1 MMSTIIERQAEVSS
15 LFKRMNKNNQMQHAY
30 IFEGV
35 TGVGKYEMAKWV
47 AQIQYC
53 QNPTADGGACLVCN
67 QCVRIEAEEH
77 PDVVT
82 LRPDG
87 ATIKVGQVRQIKED
101 FSKSGMESRKKIL
114 IVEEMD
120 KITTS
125 AANSL
130 LKFIEEPEGEITI
143 MLLTTEVQKLL
154 PTILS
159 RCQIIHFPVRNVED
173 RVADIV
179 ASGIP
184 RESATVLAYLTQ
196 DTAIAKEIHESEDFQ
211 KSLQTVW
218 QWFLLLN
225 KNSDQAFIYVQ
236 TNLMALVSNRENAEL
251 ILDLLIILYRDLMG
265 LCFEQERLVA
275 FSKYEVQLQA
285 LASGA
290 MANNIAEILSIILE
304 SQKKLSSYVAAQG
317 IFEQIALKMKE
328 YENRV

>member
-1 MMSTIIERQAEVSS
+1 MMSTILERQAEVSS

-47 AQIQYC
+47 AQLQYC
-53 QNPTADGGACLVCN
+53 QNPTEEGGACLKCN
-67 QCVRIEAEEH
+67 QCLRIEAEEH

-114 IVEEMD
+114 IVQEMD

-179 ASGIP
+179 AKGIP

-196 DTAIAKEIHESEDFQ
+196 DTNFAKEIHESEDFQ

-236 TNLMALVSNRENAEL
+236 TNLMALVTNRESSEL

-265 LCFEQERLVA
+265 LCFEQERLIA
-275 FSKYEVQLQA
+275 FSKYEAQLQA
-285 LASGA
+285 LATSS

-304 SQKKLSSYVAAQG
+304 SQKKLSSYVAGQG
-317 IFEQIALKMKE
+317 IFEQIALKMKK
-328 YENRV
+328 YENRI

>member
-1 MMSTIIERQAEVSS
+1 MLPISDRQTKISS
-15 LFKRMNKNNQMQHAY
+15 FFKRINNNNQMQHAY

-35 TGVGKYEMAKWV
+35 TGVGKYKMAKWV
-47 AQIQYC
+47 AQLQYC
-53 QNPTADGGACLVCN
+53 QNPTQDGAPCLECN
-67 QCVRIEAEEH
+67 QCLRIEAEEH

-87 ATIKVGQVRQIKED
+87 ASIKVGQVRQIKED

-114 IVEEMD
+114 IVQEMD

-159 RCQIIHFPVRNVED
+159 RCQIIHFPVRNVEE
-173 RVADIV
+173 RVVEIKAQ
-179 ASGIP
+179 GIP
-184 RESATVLAYLTQ
+184 KESATVLAYLTQ
-196 DTAIAKEIHESEDFQ
+196 DTSVAKEMHENEDFQ
-211 KSLQTVW
+211 KNLQTVW

-236 TNLMALVSNRENAEL
+236 TNIMPLINNRESSEL
-251 ILDLLIILYRDLMG
+251 LLDLLIIIYRDLIG
-265 LCFEQERLVA
+265 ICFAQERLIA
-275 FSKYEVQLQA
+275 FSKYEEQLNR
-285 LASGA
+285 LATHAVAS
-290 MANNIAEILSIILE
+290 NIAEVLSIILD
-304 SQKKLSSYVAAQG
+304 SKKKLSSYVAAQS
-317 IFEQIALKMKE
+317 IFEQIALKMKQ
-328 YENRV
+328 YENTI